1 MEKLGIL
8 GPTDPSSRRPGDV
21 SIPIWRNGRGLAID
35 VAVINPLLH
44 LGVEHP
50 CEEYATTH
58 KHRKYDAGF
67 IGSRYFFAPVVFE
80 TSGGVN
86 AEGEQVV
93 KQIFRF
99 ASARSGSRHSFYAGR
114 AWARLSC
121 CIQDSVAQ
129 AILNRCPDS
138 GDVDVSDVQNIRDIR
153 VDVCVPPSE
162 ER

>member
-1 MEKLGIL
+1 M
-8 GPTDPSSRRPGDV
+8 
-21 SIPIWRNGRGLAID
+21 
-35 VAVINPLLH
+35 
-44 LGVEHP
+44 
-50 CEEYATTH
+50 
-58 KHRKYDAGF
+58 
-67 IGSRYFFAPVVFE
+67 FE

-99 ASARSGSRHSFYAGR
+99 AGR